1 MICVYHSAKQY
12 LEASQQM
19 LEERELQ
26 NNLILGLC
34 NAIIEKNLPAKD
46 CVFINAYES
55 GRLMSTSINTIGRAI
70 VSCSTEDTQ
79 SVKELAAYYRDQDI
93 PLKGVFGEI
102 NPATAFARFYG
113 CGFATDMTMI
123 VHRLSRVND
132 LPVVSGSFR
141 TAVNEDLEMIMD
153 WTLRFQKE
161 ADPAYPTSGDENLNK
176 VRSGIADR
184 DFFLWMDKNV
194 AVSMAA
200 INRKTRNVGVV
211 GYVYSPEEHRKK
223 GYATALVQKLS
234 EHILQRGFKYC
245 GLFTDQA
252 NPTSNHI
259 YGKIGYDPLTTFAT
273 IGFIP

>member
-19 LEERELQ
+19 LEERELE

-34 NAIIEKNLPAKD
+34 NAIIKKNLPAED

-55 GRLMSTSINTIGRAI
+55 GRLMSTSIDTIGRAI
-70 VSCSTEDTQ
+70 VSSSTEDTQ

-93 PLKGVFGEI
+93 RLKGVFGEI
-102 NPATAFARFYG
+102 NPAIAFARFFG

-132 LPVVSGSFR
+132 LPVVPGSFR
-141 TAVNEDLEMIMD
+141 TAVNEDLVLIMD
-153 WTLRFQKE
+153 WTLRFKKE
-161 ADPAYPTSGDENLNK
+161 ADPAYPMSRDENLK
-176 VRSGIADR
+176 MVRSGIADR
-184 DFFLWMDKNV
+184 DFFLWIDKNV

-223 GYATALVQKLS
+223 GYATALVQRLS
-234 EHILQRGFKYC
+234 EHILQSGFKYC

-259 YGKIGYDPLTTFAT
+259 YHKIGYEPLTTFGT
-273 IGFIP
+273 FGFIP